1 MAVVAATGR
10 TVFPR
15 VVPAVASLAAIADV
29 ALGLR
34 LGWTAALP
42 AYLLLGALCA
52 VVSVIDV
59 STRRI
64 PNRVVLPAYPLGGCL
79 LVVAAASDDAWSALV
94 RAAFAMAVLGGFY
107 LLLAVAFPGQMGFGD
122 VKLAGLL
129 GLFLGY
135 LGWPVVATAAL
146 LASLLGSLAVVSR
159 HARGDTKRRATI
171 ALGPYLCLGTLVAVL
186 LVG

>member
-1 MAVVAATGR
+1 MALVAAP
-10 TVFPR
+10 PR
-15 VVPAVASLAAIADV
+15 SSFARVAAMASLAAVADV
-29 ALGLR
+29 ALAVR
-34 LGWTAALP
+34 LGWTSALP
-42 AYLLLGALCA
+42 AFLFLGALCA

-64 PNRVVLPAYPLGGCL
+64 PNRVVFPAYAIGGCL

-94 RAAFAMAVLGGFY
+94 RTAFAMAVLGGFY
-107 LLLAVAFPGQMGFGD
+107 LLLAVVFPGQMGFGD

-146 LASLLGSLAVVSR
+146 LASLLGSLAAVSR
-159 HARGDTKRRATI
+159 HARRDMKGRATI
-171 ALGPYLCLGTLVAVL
+171 ALGPYLCLGALFAVL
-186 LVG
+186 LAR